1 MDLIRKNALPD
12 GRNRRFLFLSWG
24 RRGRHAGA
32 GVAMTDYQ
40 LTRDFRASEFAC
52 QHCGRHGI
60 RQWFVEHL
68 QALRDHHGRP
78 MLINSGYR
86 CELHPVE
93 ARKAKPGRHFEGIAA
108 DIRISGVSLL
118 AVWRSLASFPQFT
131 GIGVN
136 RYANYIHLDCRPLRP
151 TGARVVWAY
160 NQQGQQVRWSGKWEE
175 LP

>member
-1 MDLIRKNALPD
+1 MIDP
-12 GRNRRFLFLSWG
+12 
-24 RRGRHAGA
+24 
-32 GVAMTDYQ
+32 Q
-40 LTRDFRASEFAC
+40 LTTDFRASEFAC
-52 QHCGRHGI
+52 RHCGRHGI

-78 MLINSGYR
+78 MIINSGYR

-93 ARKAKPGRHFEGIAA
+93 SRKSKPGRHYEGIAA
-108 DIRISGVSLL
+108 DVRISGVSLL
-118 AVWRSLASFPQFT
+118 AVWRSLANFSQFT

-136 RYANYIHLDCRPLRP
+136 RHAGFIHLDCRPLRP